1 MYACMVWTVHS
12 LNLQGYGKAQ
22 NQLDFNQFS
31 QIRVGEVGRISGA
44 SVVENSKTNLIIIY
58 VMLSD

>member
-1 MYACMVWTVHS
+1 MYACMVWMVHS

-31 QIRVGEVGRISGA
+31 QIRGGKLDGFQVPQW
-44 SVVENSKTNLIIIY
+44 
-58 VMLSD
+58 